1 MAKEK
6 KASSKK
12 TVVGKKASVVKKSV
26 KKVKKKSLAAQGLVL
41 AVPIGGQVIGTFVLT
56 PSLPVDGQ
64 ASSWALVDTST
75 GEDVSSI
82 QVSFSVE
89 SSDVQREFE
98 RAVLV
103 VDLAEGIDN
112 ESGYWRFVLNGVE
125 PSQRTGDVEHDVLTG
140 ISNQGRTLTAVIHA
154 VDLGHEQIN
163 YGYVASFTNAIS
175 GVVSIYESKDPGIGI
190 GRP

>member
-12 TVVGKKASVVKKSV
+12 AVVAKKSV
-26 KKVKKKSLAAQGLVL
+26 KKVKKKSLAAQDLVL
-41 AVPIGGQVIGTFVLT
+41 AVPIGGQVIGTFTLT
-56 PSLPVDGQ
+56 PRLPVGGQ
-64 ASSWALVDTST
+64 ASSWTLVDDST
-75 GEDVSSI
+75 GDEVSSI

-89 SSDVQREFE
+89 SSDVQREYE

-103 VDLAEGIDN
+103 VNLAEGIDN

-125 PSQRTGDVEHDVLTG
+125 PSQRTGDVEHDILTG

-154 VDLGHEQIN
+154 LDLGHEEIN
-163 YGYVASFTNAIS
+163 YGYVASFTDAVS